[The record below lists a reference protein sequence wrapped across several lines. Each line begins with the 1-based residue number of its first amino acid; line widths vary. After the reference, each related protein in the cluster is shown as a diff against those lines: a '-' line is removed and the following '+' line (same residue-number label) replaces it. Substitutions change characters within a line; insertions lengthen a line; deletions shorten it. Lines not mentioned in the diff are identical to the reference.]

1 MVTVNNSDY
10 YNNIP
15 VGRDLNKLG
24 RFDLSLIWTKSMDT
38 YLNLPNANSK
48 YK

>member
-10 YNNIP
+10 YNE
-15 VGRDLNKLG
+15 DLNKLG
-24 RFDLSLIWTKSMDT
+24 RFDLSLLWTKSMNT